1 MSEAHRQYLDDF
13 RSSLGLADLASPA
26 THIVIE
32 EDRAG
37 SNLVVGYAVEAKMI
51 VRAGPEHVELVEPLR
66 SNDQARTFD
75 ELRTWAAANAW
86 VEFDGGLSHVAD
98 PEDVVDAPIPVGL
111 HGIELEPNG
120 ADHERVL
127 SWLRAADP
135 GDVDEGAFDLDELDD
150 RMVALTDS
158 SGNIVALASCYP
170 WETAPSFEDIGVIV
184 TASARG
190 RGAGRAVVRLLL
202 DSLHDDGQLG
212 LYRCN
217 WSNPTSRRLALGL
230 GFQQVTDL
238 IAFCPVGDPKAKGP
252 TP

>member
-1 MSEAHRQYLDDF
+1 MSEARRRYLDDF
-13 RSSLGLADLASPA
+13 RRSVGLADLASPA

-32 EDRAG
+32 DDRAG
-37 SNLVVGYAVEAKMI
+37 SNLIVGYAVEAKMI
-51 VRAGPEHVELVEPLR
+51 VRAGPEHADLVEPLR
-66 SNDQARTFD
+66 SDEQARTFG
-75 ELRTWAAANAW
+75 ELCTWAAGNGW

-98 PEDVVDAPIPVGL
+98 PDDLGPAPIPAGL
-111 HGIELEPNG
+111 QGITLEPNG
-120 ADHERVL
+120 ADSERVL
-127 SWLRAADP
+127 AWLRAADP
-135 GDVDEGAFDLDELDD
+135 GDLDEGAFDLDELDD

-158 SGNIVALASCYP
+158 SDNIVALASCYP
-170 WETAPSFEDIGVIV
+170 WETAPTFEDIGVIV
-184 TASARG
+184 APSARG
-190 RGAGRAVVRLLL
+190 QGAGRAVVRLLL

-238 IAFCPVGDPKAKGP
+238 VAFCPVGDPKAKGP